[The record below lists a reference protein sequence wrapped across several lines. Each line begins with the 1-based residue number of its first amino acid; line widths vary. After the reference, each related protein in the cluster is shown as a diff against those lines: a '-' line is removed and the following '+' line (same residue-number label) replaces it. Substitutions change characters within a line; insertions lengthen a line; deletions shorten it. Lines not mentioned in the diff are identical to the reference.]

1 MEMCVWDLFL
11 NEVEYLNCAITALVI
26 ITVYWHLLSANYQE
40 LTCGVG
46 ESPPWSERL
55 VAGPS
60 PAWAQPKS
68 AAWVALFNE
77 HHVHAH
83 ECTWHLYD
91 PFLGCSSLIKLAG
104 VTSDLM
110 PYAPDTW
117 VAELTNTRRWVESDG
132 RKKIPERPDRLKH
145 VMRTSARRI
154 CHPLRLPVR
163 HWKGWADNGHLFK
176 TCLHDPNPKW
186 TVNISFIQKSCAAGL
201 WCHTFSISTKCK
213 SPG

>member
-117 VAELTNTRRWVESDG
+117 VAADRHQAVSRIRWEEKNSRKAWQAQTCNENICQENLSPFENTSQTLERLG
-132 RKKIPERPDRLKH
+132 RQW
-145 VMRTSARRI
+145 S
-154 CHPLRLPVR
+154 PLQDLPS
-163 HWKGWADNGHLFK
+163 WPQPQMNSKY
-176 TCLHDPNPKW
+176 
-186 TVNISFIQKSCAAGL
+186 
-201 WCHTFSISTKCK
+201 
-213 SPG
+213 